1 MGRYGQAHRRPIPD
15 NKRKQ
20 RVEEI
25 MPRRPRLSTSFARA
39 AALAVSALLL
49 SFGTAGLAAAQDAP
63 KLLGK
68 YDDWSAYSYGSG
80 SERMCY
86 AMSAPTRMLPAG
98 ANRGD
103 VYFMV
108 THRPGRNTRNE
119 ISMRAGY
126 IFKTTSRPFATIGSD
141 KFQMFNGTKEGGE
154 HQYWAWLENPSEEGK
169 MVQALK
175 AGSSMEIKG
184 TSSRDTLTTDT
195 YSLKGSAAALKKIDE
210 TCK

>member
-1 MGRYGQAHRRPIPD
+1 
-15 NKRKQ
+15 
-20 RVEEI
+20 
-25 MPRRPRLSTSFARA
+25 MPRRQRPSASFARA
-39 AALAVSALLL
+39 TTLALSALLL
-49 SFGTAGLAAAQDAP
+49 TAVTSGIAAAQEAP

-68 YDDWSAYSYGSG
+68 YDDWSAYSYGAG
-80 SERMCY
+80 GDRMCY

-108 THRPGRNTRNE
+108 THRPGRNTKNE

-126 IFKTTSRPFATIGSD
+126 AFKPTSRPFATIGAD
-141 KFQMFNGTKEGGE
+141 KFQMFNGVKEGGE
-154 HQYWAWLENPSEEGK
+154 HQYWAWLETPSEEGK

-195 YSLKGSAAALKKIDE
+195 YSLKGSSAALKKIDE

>member
-25 MPRRPRLSTSFARA
+25 MPRRPRLSTTFARA
-39 AALAVSALLL
+39 AALALSAVLL
-49 SFGTAGLAAAQDAP
+49 TAVTSGIAAAPEAP
-63 KLLGK
+63 KLLVK

-80 SERMCY
+80 GERMCY

-98 ANRGD
+98 ASRGD

-126 IFKTTSRPFATIGSD
+126 PFKTTSRPFATIGSD
-141 KFQMFNGTKEGGE
+141 KFK
-154 HQYWAWLENPSEEGK
+154 
-169 MVQALK
+169 
-175 AGSSMEIKG
+175 
-184 TSSRDTLTTDT
+184 
-195 YSLKGSAAALKKIDE
+195 
-210 TCK
+210 